1 MATAL
6 SVMEPTWETIDGS
19 DFLIKPLDGKDMLRV
34 SDVVKIEGNSVL
46 LTADACVVL
55 LRHGLVG
62 WRNFADAEG
71 NQVLFTNN
79 QEDNLARIPFNIVRS
94 LAVAILARSNVGAE
108 DEKN

>member
-6 SVMEPTWETIDGS
+6 SVMEPTWETVKDT

-34 SDVVKIEGNSVL
+34 SDVVKIEGNNVL

-55 LRHGLVG
+55 IRHGLMG
-62 WRNFADAEG
+62 WRNFQDSKG
-71 NQVLFTNN
+71 NEVLFTNN
-79 QEDNLARIPFNIVRS
+79 QEDNISRIPFEVVRP
-94 LAVAILARSNVGAE
+94 LALAILTKSNVGPE